1 MWFNYYHN
9 IGDCELNLCYTN
21 YSIHSCITFRYIF
34 HGCNFPLT
42 ASIEPIFYCYW
53 IKYGSVNSVSIS
65 NFMQTKCL
73 HKIWSVNK
81 AITCNGKPK
90 NDLIECV
97 IIVFNCTRNRRIAF
111 TSKLSI
117 VFLSLWNYSY
127 GVSACVSSKCGLHWI
142 NHSQFEWRCTQNS
155 CGIFSF
161 TESN

>member
-1 MWFNYYHN
+1 MYTTCWHLAQMNKFARSRLWFNYYHN
-9 IGDCELNLCYTN
+9 NGDCELDLCHTN

-42 ASIEPIFYCYW
+42 ASIELIFYCYW
-53 IKYGSVNSVSIS
+53 IRYVSVNSVSIS

-73 HKIWSVNK
+73 HTIWSVNK
-81 AITCNGKPK
+81 AITCNEKPK

-117 VFLSLWNYSY
+117 VFLS
-127 GVSACVSSKCGLHWI
+127 VSRSPKL
-142 NHSQFEWRCTQNS
+142 
-155 CGIFSF
+155 
-161 TESN
+161 